1 MADSKENS
9 LGDLGCERVKKNQ
22 QIKQRVGQIRP
33 QNKTVG

>member
-9 LGDLGCERVKKNQ
+9 LGDLGCERVKKDQ
-22 QIKQRVGQIRP
+22 QIKRRVWQIRP